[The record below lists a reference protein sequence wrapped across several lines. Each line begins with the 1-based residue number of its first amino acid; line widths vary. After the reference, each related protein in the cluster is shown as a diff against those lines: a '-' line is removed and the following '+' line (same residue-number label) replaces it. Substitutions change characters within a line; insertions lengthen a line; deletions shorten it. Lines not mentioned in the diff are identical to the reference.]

1 MEAAAEDAPLV
12 DPEAQSID
20 TIISRLGFGPYQKYI
35 FFIAGIGQAADGIEM
50 TAIAVL
56 TPVLQDEWGLSL
68 WQMGLLGGVIFLGMI
83 IGNGVSAYVGDTT
96 GRLPMMRKSTLLM
109 FIAAFASGLM
119 PEYWSFLF
127 ARFFVGL
134 AAGLLIPI
142 ASSYATEVCPKDIR
156 GKFLVGMGICFIAGM
171 LLIILLAIVFLSA
184 FGGGSWRIVLILAAL
199 PILVAYI
206 MLLFTIKESPRFL
219 ASRKRHAEAIDVLN
233 FMGEMNQKPSLTGD
247 EEKILIQY
255 QPLAMEKG
263 FGKVNILFK
272 EQYRRNTYQLMFL
285 WFSAVFT
292 YYGLLFILPQTLGAD
307 GLVAMYGILLLT
319 ALIQIPAIGVNVLT
333 IDHKSFGRKMTI
345 VICLVAQTVC
355 FAGAVVMFGTL
366 GFLACVVF
374 AMFFISIWFST
385 LYPYTGELYHTTIR
399 SLAYGTLNVVA
410 RSGGALAP
418 IMLLELSAMNP
429 AAPYVLLT
437 LVSLAASIDA
447 ALLPHETRNVALDQD
462 GEEPIN
468 EDSKPINE
476 ENQTIVES

>member
-56 TPVLQDEWGLSL
+56 TPVLQDEWGLSR

-219 ASRKRHAEAIDVLN
+219 ASRKRHAEAIDA
-233 FMGEMNQKPSLTGD
+233 SD
-247 EEKILIQY
+247 
-255 QPLAMEKG
+255 
-263 FGKVNILFK
+263 GKRLR
-272 EQYRRNTYQLMFL
+272 E
-285 WFSAVFT
+285 
-292 YYGLLFILPQTLGAD
+292 G
-307 GLVAMYGILLLT
+307 
-319 ALIQIPAIGVNVLT
+319 
-333 IDHKSFGRKMTI
+333 
-345 VICLVAQTVC
+345 
-355 FAGAVVMFGTL
+355 
-366 GFLACVVF
+366 
-374 AMFFISIWFST
+374 
-385 LYPYTGELYHTTIR
+385 
-399 SLAYGTLNVVA
+399 
-410 RSGGALAP
+410 
-418 IMLLELSAMNP
+418 
-429 AAPYVLLT
+429 
-437 LVSLAASIDA
+437 
-447 ALLPHETRNVALDQD
+447 
-462 GEEPIN
+462 
-468 EDSKPINE
+468 
-476 ENQTIVES
+476 